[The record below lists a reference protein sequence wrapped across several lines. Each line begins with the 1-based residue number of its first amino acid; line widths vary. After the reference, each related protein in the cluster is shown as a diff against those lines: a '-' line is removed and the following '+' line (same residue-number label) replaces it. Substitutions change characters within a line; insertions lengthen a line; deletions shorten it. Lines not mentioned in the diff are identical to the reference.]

1 VTPAGDQEADRSPV
15 DWRRLLGWLSPYK
28 ARMAVVLAALALSS
42 ASGLVFPLLV
52 VRLLGT
58 VLRQPD
64 LRKLD
69 ALTLALV
76 GLFLFQSAV
85 SFVQSYGLTYVGE
98 RIVLDIRTA
107 LFRHLQALSLDF
119 YADRR
124 VGEIVSR
131 LSSDVTQVRSVLT
144 SDITLLL
151 GQGVSLLGSVV
162 IVAVLNPRLTAFIL
176 LLVPPIVGAAV
187 FIGRRFEKLS
197 TEVQDGLAEATVT
210 AEESLSGVRVV
221 KSFARESFEAGRY
234 DAAMRRTFALALR
247 LAVTGSLFSSGVGF
261 LGFSAIAAVLWFGG
275 REVIAGRLSLPLL
288 SGFLIYGI
296 TIAANVGSLA
306 GLYGRFRGASGAA
319 RRVFEILDTAPTIF
333 DAPDALPLPA
343 VQGRITLDCVAFHY
357 DAGTEVLADIT
368 LDIAPGEIVAL
379 VGPSGAGKSTLFN
392 LIPRF
397 YDPTGGVITV
407 DGHDLRG
414 VTLDS
419 LRGQVGLVPQETLLF
434 GGTVRENIAYGPLG
448 ASDEEIEAAARA
460 ANAHGFISEMSEGYG
475 AVVGERGVK
484 LSGGQ
489 RQRIAIAR
497 AVLKDP
503 RILLLDEAT
512 SALDAESEALVQD
525 ALGRLMVGR
534 TVVIIAHRLSTVR
547 AAHRIAVL
555 ERGRLIEVGTHADLL
570 AGGGLYARLYAMQF
584 RETD

>member
-1 VTPAGDQEADRSPV
+1 M
-15 DWRRLLGWLSPYK
+15 DWRRLLGWLRPYK
-28 ARMAVVLAALALSS
+28 ARMGLVLVALALSS
-42 ASGLVFPLLV
+42 ASGLVFPLVV

-58 VLRQPD
+58 VLHQPD
-64 LRKLD
+64 LGQLN

-119 YADRR
+119 YAERR
-124 VGEIVSR
+124 VGEIISR

-176 LLVPPIVGAAV
+176 LLVPPIVGAALL
-187 FIGRRFEKLS
+187 IGRRFERLS
-197 TEVQDGLAEATVT
+197 TDLQDGLAEATVT

-234 DAAMRRTFALALR
+234 DDAMHRTFALALR

-275 REVIAGRLSLPLL
+275 REVVAGRLSLPLL

-306 GLYGRFRGASGAA
+306 GLYGRFRSAAGAA

-333 DAPDALPLPA
+333 DAPDAHPLPA
-343 VQGRITLDCVAFHY
+343 VLGRIALDRVAFHY
-357 DAGTEVLADIT
+357 DVGTEVLLDIT

-397 YDPTGGVITV
+397 YDPTGGTITV

-414 VTLDS
+414 VTQTS
-419 LRGQVGLVPQETLLF
+419 LREQIGLVPQETLLF
-434 GGTVRENIAYGPLG
+434 GGTVRENIAYGRLG
-448 ASDEEIEAAARA
+448 ADDAEIEAAART
-460 ANAHGFISEMSEGYG
+460 ANAHGFISEMAAGYET
-475 AVVGERGVK
+475 VVGERGVK

-512 SALDAESEALVQD
+512 SALDAESEALVQE
-525 ALGRLMVGR
+525 ALGRLMRGR
-534 TVVIIAHRLSTVR
+534 TVVIIAHRLGTVR

-555 ERGRLIEVGTHADLL
+555 ERGRLAEIGTHADLL
-570 AGGGLYARLYAMQF
+570 AADGLYARLYAMQF
-584 RETD
+584 RDPD

>member
-1 VTPAGDQEADRSPV
+1 VTPAEDQNVDRSPV
-15 DWRRLLGWLSPYK
+15 DWRRLLHWLSPYK
-28 ARMAVVLAALALSS
+28 ARMTIVLVALALSS

-85 SFVQSYGLTYVGE
+85 SFVQSYGLTYIGE

-119 YADRR
+119 YAERR
-124 VGEIVSR
+124 VGEIISR

-151 GQGVSLLGSVV
+151 GQGVSLVGSVV

-187 FIGRRFEKLS
+187 LIGRRFERLS

-234 DAAMRRTFALALR
+234 DAAMRRTFGLALR

-306 GLYGRFRGASGAA
+306 GLYGRFRGAAGAA
-319 RRVFEILDTAPTIF
+319 RRVFEILDTVPTIS
-333 DAPDALPLPA
+333 DAPDAPPLPA
-343 VQGRITLDCVAFHY
+343 AEGRITLDRVAFHY
-357 DAGTEVLADIT
+357 DVGTEVLADIT

-397 YDPTGGVITV
+397 YDPTGGAVTV

-434 GGTVRENIAYGPLG
+434 GGTVRENIAYGRLG
-448 ASDEEIEAAARA
+448 ADDAEIEAAARA
-460 ANAHGFISEMSEGYG
+460 ANAHEFISEMPAGYET
-475 AVVGERGVK
+475 VVGERGVK

-512 SALDAESEALVQD
+512 SALDAESEMLVQD
-525 ALGRLMVGR
+525 ALGRLMLGR

-555 ERGRLIEVGTHADLL
+555 ERGRLVEVGTHADLL
-570 AGGGLYARLYAMQF
+570 AGGGLYAKLYAMQF
-584 RETD
+584 RDAD